1 MGGNQLQ
8 ILGIE
13 LSKFTKTT
21 QKQGYKQALSF
32 NIKLVLRINIYSYV
46 KATLAKKMTFPKRYP
61 LISFN
66 DRVFSLTKE

>member
-32 NIKLVLRINIYSYV
+32 NIRLVLRIIYIV
-46 KATLAKKMTFPKRYP
+46 M
-61 LISFN
+61 
-66 DRVFSLTKE
+66 